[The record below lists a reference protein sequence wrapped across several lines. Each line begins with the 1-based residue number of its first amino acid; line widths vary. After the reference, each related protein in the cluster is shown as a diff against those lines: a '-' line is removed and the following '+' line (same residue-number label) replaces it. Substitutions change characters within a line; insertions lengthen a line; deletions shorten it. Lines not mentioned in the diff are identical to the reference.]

1 MSTLSE
7 AASEVQQEKMA
18 EQAEL
23 IEELVTEHAECEAE
37 RREAV
42 RKWTEK
48 VR

>member
-1 MSTLSE
+1 
-7 AASEVQQEKMA
+7 MA